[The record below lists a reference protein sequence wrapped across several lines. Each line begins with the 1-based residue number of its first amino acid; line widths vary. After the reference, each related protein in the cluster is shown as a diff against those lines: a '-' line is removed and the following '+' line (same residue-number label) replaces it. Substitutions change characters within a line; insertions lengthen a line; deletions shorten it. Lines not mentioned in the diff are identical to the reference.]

1 MFIVFDISVHSGDS
15 DGNLSRVLFAKIIEG
30 NLIYEE
36 GKDNYFVFEG
46 IVAVRNIQ
54 IKPNM

>member
-1 MFIVFDISVHSGDS
+1 MFIVFEISVHSGDS

-46 IVAVRNIQ
+46 IVAVRNTIF
-54 IKPNM
+54 PN